1 MVPATDQ
8 EVQAGPTLPRSCD
21 GHVSTRPPS
30 LRGWDS
36 RGSQV
41 TPSTEAG
48 AQALTTGPGNRLGAE
63 GRAVGTPRVSV
74 TGPLTVAPPSASRLW
89 KTDTALEE
97 AGDCFR
103 KGWVDVTQVL
113 PSSTRGHPGQHLR
126 WSSACRRALCPV
138 SLGRGDRGLAEVYSR
153 EYTSPPTGTALRAS
167 MGQVQVCSGAAP
179 WPASHPRPSPEL
191 APRTRV
197 KGHHHC
203 HPRRP
208 FPGSAHWGE
217 SAFRND

>member
-1 MVPATDQ
+1 MPATDQ

-153 EYTSPPTGTALRAS
+153 RIHFPTHRDCTQSLHGAGSSVLRGSTLARVPSPPLPRAGPKDQSEGTPSL
-167 MGQVQVCSGAAP
+167 
-179 WPASHPRPSPEL
+179 PSPETL
-191 APRTRV
+191 PRFCPLGR
-197 KGHHHC
+197 K
-203 HPRRP
+203 R
-208 FPGSAHWGE
+208 FQK
-217 SAFRND
+217 